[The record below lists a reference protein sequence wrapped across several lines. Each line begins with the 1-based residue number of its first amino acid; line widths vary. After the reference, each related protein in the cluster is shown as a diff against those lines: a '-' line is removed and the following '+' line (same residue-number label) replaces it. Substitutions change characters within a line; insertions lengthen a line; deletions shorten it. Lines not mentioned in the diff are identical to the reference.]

1 MDRWKI
7 SHLMYDCNYLL
18 RPSTKYFLLNE
29 HINFIHVANVMKR
42 IESVWGI
49 VRIDVPPTFVP
60 SGCCH
65 NIDDS
70 IGEEV
75 CTKKCL
81 KRGGTTPNVVVVR
94 VPFFTLYSIFSV
106 VYGKEF
112 RMDFPLALSAWFT
125 KVAYFPTGH
134 FPSCYE
140 TPENR
145 CMRGKS

>member
-1 MDRWKI
+1 MKLIVNQWKI

-29 HINFIHVANVMKR
+29 RINFIHVANGMKR

-65 NIDDS
+65 NIDDDT

-81 KRGGTTPNVVVVR
+81 KRGGT
-94 VPFFTLYSIFSV
+94 TLYSIFSV

-112 RMDFPLALSAWFT
+112 RMDFPF
-125 KVAYFPTGH
+125 
-134 FPSCYE
+134 
-140 TPENR
+140 
-145 CMRGKS
+145 